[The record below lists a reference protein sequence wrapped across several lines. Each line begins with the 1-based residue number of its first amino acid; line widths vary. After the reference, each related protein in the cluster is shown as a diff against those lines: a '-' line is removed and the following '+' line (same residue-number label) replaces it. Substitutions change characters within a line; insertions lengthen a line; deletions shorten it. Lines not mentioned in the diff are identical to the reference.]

1 MLYGMH
7 EIECILALWLKGS
20 HFRFWR
26 MYYGLPSQL
35 YLQLVIRLYIRIQAT
50 VTGFNYLLPSTGD
63 SISASKS
70 DLSSILADSGFNGQV
85 LSYNSSGLQV
95 YIIQEYYMGI
105 HSITFSTL
113 IIFADYFCFLADD
126 LCSAICFVRP
136 VPVYQVCH
144 TFNTQMRHETLY
156 AISLNFSNHM

>member
-70 DLSSILADSGFNGQV
+70 DLSSILADSGFNGRFLAIIALV
-85 LSYNSSGLQV
+85 CRYISFKNIIWAYILSPSAHWL
-95 YIIQEYYMGI
+95 
-105 HSITFSTL
+105 FL
-113 IIFADYFCFLADD
+113 RIIFAFLLMTYVAQFVLSALSLSIKFATLLILKCVMK
-126 LCSAICFVRP
+126 LCTPS
-136 VPVYQVCH
+136 H
-144 TFNTQMRHETLY
+144 
-156 AISLNFSNHM
+156 